1 MRRMEKTSDL
11 SRRHFIIAGVGAA
24 GVLATNPEL
33 ALISPAHAQ
42 DKPLPK
48 YVAWKN
54 PKAMIVHSNNTL
66 ETRRDFFGTSGI
78 TPADE
83 LYVRNNLPAPADDI
97 VANRDAWEVSIEGVG
112 KPRSIKLGELKR
124 LGVES
129 IACVLQC
136 SGNGRGFFSHKA
148 SGAPWQV
155 GAAGNVFWS
164 GVPLRTVAQA
174 LGGVS
179 AGRKFITGTGGEKL
193 PAGIDPMQVIVERSV
208 PLAAMENAILAW
220 EMNGSPVPL
229 AHGGPLRLIVP
240 GYYGV
245 NNVKYLKR
253 LAFTEAET
261 DANIQRTGYR
271 VRPVGQKGAPTQP
284 SMWEM
289 SVKSWITHPLK
300 ETDKGPV
307 QIYGV
312 AFDGLNGVKSVEV
325 STDGGKTWKP
335 AHFIGPDLG
344 RFAWRTF
351 VLAADLKPGSHT
363 IASRATDTA
372 GHVQPENFEPNER
385 AYGHNGWSA
394 HAVKVTIV

>member
-1 MRRMEKTSDL
+1 MEQTADL
-11 SRRHFIIAGVGAA
+11 SRRHFIIAGAGAA
-24 GVLATNPEL
+24 SVLATNPEIGL
-33 ALISPAHAQ
+33 GSAAHAQ
-42 DKPLPK
+42 GAKPLPN

-54 PKAMIVHSNNTL
+54 PKAMIVHSTSTL

-83 LYVRNNLPAPADDI
+83 LYVRNNLPAPSDEI
-97 VANRDAWEVSIEGVG
+97 VANRDAWEVAIEGVR
-112 KPRSIKLGELKR
+112 KPRSIKVGELKR

-129 IACVLQC
+129 VACVLQC

-164 GVPLRTVAQA
+164 GVPLRAVAEA
-174 LGGVS
+174 MGGVS
-179 AGRKFITGTGGEKL
+179 DGRKFITGTGGEKL
-193 PAGIDPMQVIVERSV
+193 PDKIDPKTVIVERSV
-208 PLAAMENAILAW
+208 PLAAMENALLAW

-229 AHGGPLRLIVP
+229 AHGGPLRLVVP
-240 GYYGV
+240 GYFGV
-245 NNVKYLKR
+245 NHVKYLKR

-261 DANIQRTGYR
+261 DVNIQRTGYR

-312 AFDGLNGVKSVEV
+312 AFGGMNAVKGVDV
-325 STDGGKTWKP
+325 STDGGKTWK
-335 AHFIGPDLG
+335 AARFIGPDLG

-351 VLAADLKPGSHT
+351 VIAADLKPGSHT

-372 GHVQPENFEPNER
+372 GRVQPENFEPNER